1 MVANGGR
8 GQRRKRRTSP
18 APRLPCARGASS
30 LGTRG
35 TGEGAW
41 WRGQR
46 GRRQGHLWRRY
57 DASLSWFRRPEV
69 LRVRACETDPALE
82 ERKKQAVL
90 PALRVSAVPCRGARG
105 LLLTLVCP
113 AGGRLA
119 EAPRLPPYV
128 ASAAAVHSSSARPR
142 KKRDSTTRS
151 SSSAQPSL
159 DRESSSLSQKKKKLV
174 FSEGVPFGPQHSAG

>member
-57 DASLSWFRRPEV
+57 DASFSWFRRPEV

-128 ASAAAVHSSSARPR
+128 ASAAAVHSSLARPR
-142 KKRDSTTRS
+142 KKRDDVFFFFCSTLSRS
-151 SSSAQPSL
+151 
-159 DRESSSLSQKKKKLV
+159 
-174 FSEGVPFGPQHSAG
+174 

>member
-1 MVANGGR
+1 MSSRSLLLSSCSPSERMMKGEFHLYLYNIDGGR
-8 GQRRKRRTSP
+8 TMVSHRTRRREGNGGQRRKRPTAEEEDLPSAP
-18 APRLPCARGASS
+18 APLRKGGGASS

-57 DASLSWFRRPEV
+57 DASFSWFRRPEV

-119 EAPRLPPYV
+119 EAPRLP
-128 ASAAAVHSSSARPR
+128 
-142 KKRDSTTRS
+142 
-151 SSSAQPSL
+151 L
-159 DRESSSLSQKKKKLV
+159 
-174 FSEGVPFGPQHSAG
+174 

>member
-1 MVANGGR
+1 MSSRSLLLSSCSPSERMMKREFHLYLYNIDGGR
-8 GQRRKRRTSP
+8 TMVSHRTRRREGNGGQRRKRRTSP

-57 DASLSWFRRPEV
+57 DASFSWFRRPEV

-90 PALRVSAVPCRGARG
+90 PALRVSGSALPRCAGPASHLGVSCRR
-105 LLLTLVCP
+105 
-113 AGGRLA
+113 
-119 EAPRLPPYV
+119 
-128 ASAAAVHSSSARPR
+128 
-142 KKRDSTTRS
+142 
-151 SSSAQPSL
+151 
-159 DRESSSLSQKKKKLV
+159 
-174 FSEGVPFGPQHSAG
+174 

>member
-1 MVANGGR
+1 M
-8 GQRRKRRTSP
+8 
-18 APRLPCARGASS
+18 
-30 LGTRG
+30 
-35 TGEGAW
+35 
-41 WRGQR
+41 
-46 GRRQGHLWRRY
+46 
-57 DASLSWFRRPEV
+57 

-128 ASAAAVHSSSARPR
+128 ASAAALLLGPPPKETRLDDAFFFFC
-142 KKRDSTTRS
+142 STLSRS
-151 SSSAQPSL
+151 
-159 DRESSSLSQKKKKLV
+159 
-174 FSEGVPFGPQHSAG
+174 

>member
-128 ASAAAVHSSSARPR
+128 ASAAALLLGPPPKETRLDDAFFFFC
-142 KKRDSTTRS
+142 STLSRS
-151 SSSAQPSL
+151 
-159 DRESSSLSQKKKKLV
+159 
-174 FSEGVPFGPQHSAG
+174 